1 MKTLILILLSSIG
14 SSLLTAGIVV
24 SILHAQDNPIAEYYT
39 IENAVQISPHWLRKK
54 IETHSNTSIIVDLR
68 SEEEYKE
75 AHIKWAINIPAYRD
89 KDTNAYDQ
97 VDRIVGEFRQLP
109 RDTEIIVYCYSR
121 ACMTGRKVGKMLAEE
136 WIYVKHLG
144 IGWNEWRYDWKG
156 WNHPHEWD
164 ITDPMDYIE
173 WTSVVPK
180 TSTWAV
186 PVFNIT
192 PCSADNNLGC

>member
-97 VDRIVGEFRQLP
+97 VDRIVASFRALP
-109 RDTEIIVYCYSR
+109 QESEIIVYCYSR

-144 IGWNEWRYDWKG
+144 IGWNEWRYDWKS

-180 TSTWAV
+180 TSTGAL
-186 PVFNIT
+186 PVFNVT

>member
-1 MKTLILILLSSIG
+1 MKTLILIILSSIG

-144 IGWNEWRYDWKG
+144 IGWNEWRYDWKS

-173 WTSVVPK
+173 WTSIVPK
-180 TSTWAV
+180 TSTGVV
-186 PVFNIT
+186 PAFNIT
-192 PCSADNNLGC
+192 PCSVDSTLGC